1 MEKHLGVD
9 IVEQYV
15 IGALDA
21 ESVRFVEGHVAHC
34 APCAKLL
41 QQEAALEVTLHQ
53 AGRHLKVVSLSSRR
67 RKIGAL
73 VASAAA
79 VLAAGLVLV
88 FSFDR
93 EPVPAAQPELRH
105 CIEKATA
112 NDCISKGQF
121 DGVIT
126 IGPNHEP
133 IIPRYDVTAG
143 AQP

>member
-1 MEKHLGVD
+1 MTQHLVTD

-67 RKIGAL
+67 RRCYRW
-73 VASAAA
+73 ASRPGHARRPTSSTRTYA
-79 VLAAGLVLV
+79 
-88 FSFDR
+88 R
-93 EPVPAAQPELRH
+93 PMP
-105 CIEKATA
+105 
-112 NDCISKGQF
+112 
-121 DGVIT
+121 
-126 IGPNHEP
+126 
-133 IIPRYDVTAG
+133 
-143 AQP
+143 